1 MADLEKLEGA
11 LQNAHR
17 AGDTRAA
24 KHLANEIKAVRAG
37 TMKHESPESD
47 IMKTFRGYSDAASTY
62 LSNIGGSIAGSTYGF
77 GKGIYNAVQD
87 GTYGT
92 QEGVGRIRETMDE
105 VKDQFSKGEAYTP
118 EGQQVMD
125 DISEAV
131 QPVAEA
137 IMDWDR
143 DARVL
148 EPIAMMPGSPLGPAY
163 RSMAISAGAPH
174 VARETLRRTGEV
186 ATAPVRG
193 VREAGRR
200 LTDPPAN
207 NRSMGAAETDKARE
221 RITTSQGTP
230 IPFEGDSGLTRGQ
243 ATRDAKQLKEEYE
256 LANDNNPE
264 MQERRRNQQIVAN
277 QNFDA
282 MEQDIG
288 AAGVADNVEAG
299 AQVRGSVEAYRAQRK
314 AEKDQAYKEAREAGE
329 TEQLIPEIT
338 GLNNL
343 MQEAWRYR
351 HGTEQNEKMFKI
363 AMEMNIIDKDG
374 NLKPLTIGQAEDFR
388 KQVNNTYDASVPNQ
402 ARWRGMFIDTIDET
416 LDAVPAGEKYRR
428 ARGIARDFYNEFDQ
442 SPLASGLSSN
452 RARTN
457 VERIP
462 DEKVAQKVAQSS
474 VQEVNQLK
482 ATMNATPEGAQS
494 WKQVQAA
501 FLNDIRKSAFGTQT
515 SDVTGT
521 PVLTASTFKKKVR
534 DLDESGKLETILG
547 REQAQSLRDLVE
559 VADSIASLPPGS
571 VNTSRTAAEIFRRIR
586 GLAPAGTSAVVEA
599 TTFGGLPLMT
609 IGGFLGK
616 GAVDK
621 VKLAKSLDG
630 QSLLE
635 GL

>member
-1 MADLEKLEGA
+1 MADLERLESA

-17 AGDTRAA
+17 AGDTNAA
-24 KHLANEIKAVRAG
+24 KHLANEIKAIRAG

-62 LSNIGGSIAGSTYGF
+62 LSNLGGSIAGSTYGF

-92 QEGVGRIRETMDE
+92 QEGVSRVRETMDQ

-118 EGQQVMD
+118 EGRQVMD
-125 DISEAV
+125 DISGAV

-137 IMDWDR
+137 VMDFDR
-143 DARVL
+143 EARVI
-148 EPIAMMPGSPLGPAY
+148 EPLAMMPGSPIAPAY
-163 RSMAISAGAPH
+163 RAMAVSAGAGAA
-174 VARETLRRTGEV
+174 ARNAARQAGEV

-193 VREAGRR
+193 AREGVRR

-207 NRSMGAAETDKARE
+207 NRSIGAAETDKARE
-221 RITTSQGTP
+221 RIATSQGTP
-230 IPFEGDSGLTRGQ
+230 LHFAGDSGLTRGQ
-243 ATRDAKQLKEEYE
+243 ATRDAKQLKEEQE
-256 LANDNNPE
+256 LARDNNPE

-299 AQVRGSVEAYRAQRK
+299 ALVRGSVEAYRADRK

-343 MQEAWRYR
+343 MQEAWRFR
-351 HGTEQNEKMFKI
+351 HGTEQNEKMFKV

-388 KQVNNTYDASVPNQ
+388 KQVNNTYDATDPMQ
-402 ARWRGMFIDTIDET
+402 ARWRRMFIDTIDET
-416 LDAVPAGEKYRR
+416 LDSVPAGEKYRR
-428 ARGIARDFYNEFDQ
+428 ARGIAREYYDEFDQ

-452 RARTN
+452 RSRTN

-474 VQEVNQLK
+474 VQEINQLK
-482 ATMNATPEGAQS
+482 ATMNATPGGAES

-521 PVLTASTFKKKVR
+521 PLLTASTFKKKVR

-547 REQAQSLRDLVE
+547 REQAQNLRDLVE
-559 VADSIASLPPGS
+559 VADAVASLPPQS
-571 VNTSRTAAEIFRRIR
+571 VNPGTAAEIFRRIK
-586 GLAPAGTSAVVEA
+586 GLAPAGTGAVIEA
-599 TTFGGLPLMT
+599 TTFGGVPLMS
-609 IGGFLGK
+609 IGGIAAKK
-616 GAVDK
+616 GIDK